1 MIGERNVYKNAL
13 DTLVCIDF
21 IGFMFKNPDGTVA
34 VANMTDFDNINKI
47 ILNGYE
53 FTKTAE
59 I

>member
-1 MIGERNVYKNAL
+1 MVVEGNNYKNAL
-13 DTLVCIDF
+13 NTLVCTNF

-34 VANMTDFDNINKI
+34 VANMVDFYGIDKI